1 MFLKD
6 QAVLH
11 IEQQENNVIAFH
23 LESPVHE
30 EGWNDLTLAIAENL
44 FAGRSICFVTFDP
57 PVWDLEV
64 AEVTDWIVEKTIG
77 KENFLLAFAPSATKE
92 SLQTAVA
99 STDFKLGSLLIAK
112 IQVQDAFQ
120 IEQFLTALCA
130 RDPMRHIQ
138 TDEEYLECVDDK
150 WLFWLNPTFES
161 IALCIEQARLVA
173 VQNNWRLHFNMQ
185 QGNELNYE

>member
-1 MFLKD
+1 MLLND
-6 QAVLH
+6 QGVLH
-11 IEQQENNVIAFH
+11 IEQQENNLVTFH

-30 EGWNDLTLAIAENL
+30 EGWNDLTLAIAKTL
-44 FAGRSICFVTFDP
+44 FAGCNICFVTFDP

-77 KENFLLAFAPSATKE
+77 QENFLLAFAPSATKE

-112 IQVQDAFQ
+112 IWIQDTFQ

-150 WLFWLNPTFES
+150 WLFWLNPTFER

-173 VQNNWRLHFNMQ
+173 AQNNWRLRFNMQ
-185 QGNELNYE
+185 QGNEL